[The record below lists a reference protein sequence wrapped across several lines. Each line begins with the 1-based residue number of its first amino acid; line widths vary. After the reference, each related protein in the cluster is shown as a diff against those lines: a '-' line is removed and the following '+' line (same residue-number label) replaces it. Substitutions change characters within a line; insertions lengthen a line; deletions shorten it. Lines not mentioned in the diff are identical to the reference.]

1 LPEPRSPR
9 QLLER
14 LVGPPDSL
22 HAVTIPEGRTVQEVV
37 SLLAAAGLGSEE
49 TFQTLVGDPH
59 FLASEGLPSEGAEG
73 YLFPDTYSFPL
84 GTPPERVLGI
94 MIRRFHEV
102 FTPEMAARAA
112 QLGLTPYQA
121 VTLASLVEEETA
133 RPEERPLVAAVYLN
147 RLKRGMPLQADPTVL
162 YGPRPGDRRLS
173 RGDLSQPGP
182 YNTYTT
188 LGLPPT
194 PIANPGRASLE
205 AAVNPAQVPYLY
217 FVARGDG
224 SHEFNT
230 ELAQHNAAVAK
241 LRHLERVR
249 PSGARSG
256 PGVGCRRLHL
266 VEHDV
271 RLLLQPRLARVR
283 GEELEQR
290 DETGAA
296 LTRRD
301 VLEAGVVEIVQRAQE
316 RAPQPAL
323 ALKSAQHHLR
333 RLRAAGGGVVHRRHP
348 HEPPGAGATRS
359 RPPRHPLRHPP
370 PP

>member
-1 LPEPRSPR
+1 VNRLRPRLVAAALAAVVLGGAAVCAVLLNRPGPPLAEPATVTIREGQRIGDIARGLVEQGVLRSPLLFVVWARLTGRDHQVHWGEFRIADPLSPR

-22 HAVTIPEGRTVQEVV
+22 HAVTIPEGRTTQEVV
-37 SLLAAAGLGSEE
+37 ALLAAAGLGSEE
-49 TFQTLVGDPH
+49 TFQTLLGDPR

-102 FTPEMAARAA
+102 FTPEMAERAA
-112 QLGLTPYQA
+112 QLGLTPQQA

-133 RPEERPLVAAVYLN
+133 RPEERAVVAAVFLN

-162 YGPRPGDRRLS
+162 YGRQNGDRRLT
-173 RGDLSQPGP
+173 RADLAHPSP

-188 LGLPPT
+188 VGLPPT

-241 LRHLERVR
+241 LRHLER
-249 PSGARSG
+249 P
-256 PGVGCRRLHL
+256 RR
-266 VEHDV
+266 
-271 RLLLQPRLARVR
+271 
-283 GEELEQR
+283 
-290 DETGAA
+290 
-296 LTRRD
+296 
-301 VLEAGVVEIVQRAQE
+301 
-316 RAPQPAL
+316 
-323 ALKSAQHHLR
+323 
-333 RLRAAGGGVVHRRHP
+333 
-348 HEPPGAGATRS
+348 
-359 RPPRHPLRHPP
+359 
-370 PP
+370 

>member
-1 LPEPRSPR
+1 VNRQWLRLVAAALAAVVLGGAAVCAVLLNRPGPPLAEPATVTIREGQRIGDIARGLVEQGVLRSPLLFVVWARLTGRDHLVHWGEFRIAEPLSPR

-22 HAVTIPEGRTVQEVV
+22 HEVTIPEGRTAQEIVA
-37 SLLAAAGLGSEE
+37 LLAAAGLGSEE
-49 TFQTLVGDPH
+49 TFQTLLGDPH
-59 FLASEGLPSEGAEG
+59 FLTSEGVPPEGAEG

-102 FTPEMAARAA
+102 FTPEMAERAA
-112 QLGLTPYQA
+112 QLGLTPQQA

-133 RPEERPLVAAVYLN
+133 RPEERPVIAAVFLN

-162 YGPRPGDRRLS
+162 YGRQTGGRRLT
-173 RGDLSQPGP
+173 RADLEHPSP

-241 LRHLERVR
+241 LRHLER
-249 PSGARSG
+249 AR
-256 PGVGCRRLHL
+256 R
-266 VEHDV
+266 
-271 RLLLQPRLARVR
+271 
-283 GEELEQR
+283 
-290 DETGAA
+290 
-296 LTRRD
+296 
-301 VLEAGVVEIVQRAQE
+301 
-316 RAPQPAL
+316 
-323 ALKSAQHHLR
+323 
-333 RLRAAGGGVVHRRHP
+333 
-348 HEPPGAGATRS
+348 
-359 RPPRHPLRHPP
+359 
-370 PP
+370 